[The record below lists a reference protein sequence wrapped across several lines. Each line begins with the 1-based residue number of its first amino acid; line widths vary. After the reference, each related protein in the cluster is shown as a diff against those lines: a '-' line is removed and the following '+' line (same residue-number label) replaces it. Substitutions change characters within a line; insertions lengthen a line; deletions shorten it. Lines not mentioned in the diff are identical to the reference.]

1 MLDSPVLGTLAIANH
16 QSMSNNNP
24 PFDNHNLPILLI
36 AAGLAAILVTMHH
49 CIAVC
54 WSSGQRQ
61 QSFVTATVLENSSSF
76 NNNSA
81 AHLIPAHK
89 YEKGTSLRGEDGTC
103 AVCLCEFEEGDELP
117 TLPGCMHSF
126 HVPCIDMWLY
136 SHTSCPMCRSD
147 GTPSPSPMISRG
159 GLDLESGEV
168 VEEESETLQELVQS
182 S

>member
-1 MLDSPVLGTLAIANH
+1 
-16 QSMSNNNP
+16 MSNDNP
-24 PFDNHNLPILLI
+24 PFDNHNLTILLF
-36 AAGLAAILVTMHH
+36 AAGSAAILVTMYH

-54 WSSGQRQ
+54 WSSRQRQ

-89 YEKGTSLRGEDGTC
+89 YEKE
-103 AVCLCEFEEGDELP
+103 VDELR

-147 GTPSPSPMISRG
+147 AKPSPSPMISRSR
-159 GLDLESGEV
+159 LDLESGEV
-168 VEEESETLQELVQS
+168 EEEESETLQEIVVQS